1 MSKHQASAVIVLWV
15 ALGLVVS
22 GSIVTTATLR
32 GSSYAADTASLKGSP
47 YIAGMA
53 TLTGS
58 PFAARSQAQSASL
71 DSQQAL
77 LKRYCISCHND
88 RLKTAGL
95 ALDTLDLRSVG
106 QSAATWEKV
115 VRKLRAGVMPPS
127 GRPRP
132 DEATHDAF
140 VTWLEGELDRASAAS
155 PNPGRTETFH
165 RLNRAEYHNA
175 VRDLLALDVNIAD
188 LLPADD
194 SSYGFDNIAGVL
206 RISPALMER
215 YLSAAKTISRLAVGA
230 PLPAVDHEVYRVAP
244 DAQQHDRVD
253 GLPFGTR
260 GGLLARHLFP
270 LDGEYDI
277 KIEVSGANAI
287 REPQQLEVTVDGE
300 QVRLFTLAG
309 RAGAGSSVYDSEDKL
324 VARVALPAGPR
335 DVGVAFVKQP
345 AVLVEQA
352 REPFQN
358 PRVSGNDGGP
368 GGPMPGVTSLTIIGP
383 YDPKG
388 AGSTPSRKRIFVC
401 QPANAAQE
409 AGCAQRIL
417 STLARRAFRGTVP
430 DDALADLMK
439 FYGEGRAEGGSFDA
453 GIELAIRRLLVS
465 PEFLF
470 RIETDPDGPAAPVRR
485 VATASDNTPARGAIY
500 RVPDLALASR
510 LSFFLW
516 SSIPDDELLDLASRG
531 RLRDPAV
538 LEQQVRR
545 MLLDR
550 RAESLTTNFAG
561 QWLQLRNMATVRP
574 GDPYSLTFDETLR
587 QAMWR
592 ETELFFESILREN
605 RSVVDMLTAD
615 HTFLNE
621 RLAIHY
627 GVPGIQGSHFR
638 RVTLPADSPRRGILG
653 HGSILTMTSH
663 AIRTS
668 PVFRGKWVLMNV
680 LGTPPPEPPPNVPA
694 LVDKKTQAKV
704 QTMRERM
711 AQHRANPSCS
721 TCHSLIDPAGFAL
734 ENFDA
739 IGRWRVVDESFNPID
754 ASGALPDGTKFNG
767 VQDLRAA
774 LVRRPE
780 RFVTTVTEKL
790 LTYALGRGLEYYDM
804 PAVRKIVKDASRD
817 GYRFQAI
824 IRGVATSYPFTM
836 RRMVT
841 PAPPAATAAQP

>member
-1 MSKHQASAVIVLWV
+1 MGQRVSAVIALWV
-15 ALGLVVS
+15 GVGLA
-22 GSIVTTATLR
+22 G
-32 GSSYAADTASLKGSP
+32 TASLAHQDQLPSTSP
-47 YIAGMA
+47 SAVRPVYQGGAAAAPA
-53 TLTGS
+53 T
-58 PFAARSQAQSASL
+58 
-71 DSQQAL
+71 DSRQAL
-77 LKRYCISCHND
+77 LKRYCITCHNE
-88 RLKTAGL
+88 RLKTGNL
-95 ALDTLDLRSVG
+95 ALDALDLNSVG
-106 QSAATWEKV
+106 ANAPVWEKV
-115 VRKLRAGVMPPS
+115 VRKLRAGVMPPA

-140 VTWLEGELDRASAAS
+140 VGWLEGELDSAAAAR
-155 PNPGRTETFH
+155 PDPGRTETFH
-165 RLNRAEYHNA
+165 RLNRSEYRNA
-175 VRDLLALDVNIAD
+175 IRDLTSLEVNIAD

-230 PLPAVDHEVYRVAP
+230 PLPAVDHEVYRVVA
-244 DAQQHDRVD
+244 DTQQHDHVE
-253 GLPFGTR
+253 GLPLGTR
-260 GGLLARHLFP
+260 GGLAVRHLFP
-270 LDGEYDI
+270 LDGEYEI
-277 KIEVSGANAI
+277 KVDVTGAGAI
-287 REPQQLEVTVDGE
+287 REPHQLEVTIDGQ

-309 RAGAGSSVYDSEDKL
+309 RAGARSSVYDSEDKL
-324 VARVALPAGPR
+324 VARVTVSAGPR
-335 DVGVAFVKQP
+335 DVGVAFVKKP

-358 PRVSGNDGGP
+358 PRISGNDGGP
-368 GGPMPGVTSLTIIGP
+368 GGSMPGVMNVTVIGP
-383 YDPKG
+383 YNPKG
-388 AGSTPSRKRIFVC
+388 AGSTPSRRRIFVC
-401 QPANAAQE
+401 QPANASQE
-409 AGCAQRIL
+409 NACARQIL
-417 STLARRAFRGTVP
+417 STLARRAFRGPVP
-430 DDALADLMK
+430 EDALADLLR
-439 FYGEGRAEGGSFDA
+439 FYGEGRSEGGTFDA
-453 GIELAIRRLLVS
+453 GIEFALRRLLVS

-470 RIETDPDGPAAPVRR
+470 RVEPDPGAAQVRR
-485 VATASDNTPARGAIY
+485 VAGAPIVPAGPGVY

-516 SSIPDDELLDLASRG
+516 SSIPDDELLDVASSG
-531 RLRDPAV
+531 RLHQPAV

-545 MLLDR
+545 MLADS

-592 ETELFFESILREN
+592 ETELFFGSILREN
-605 RSVVDMLTAD
+605 RSVMEMLTAD
-615 HTFLNE
+615 YTFLNE

-627 GVPGIQGSHFR
+627 GIPGIQGSHFR

-711 AQHRANPSCS
+711 AQHRANPACS

-754 ASGALPDGTKFNG
+754 ASGALPDGTKFDG

-804 PAVRKIVKDASRD
+804 PAVRRIVREAAKD
-817 GYRFQAI
+817 GYRFQTI
-824 IRGVATSYPFTM
+824 VRGVAESYPFTM
-836 RRMVT
+836 RRVDAA
-841 PAPPAATAAQP
+841 PASTQAQREDTTRRQ

>member
-1 MSKHQASAVIVLWV
+1 MSSADLQVRFQGSTASAP
-15 ALGLVVS
+15 ALES
-22 GSIVTTATLR
+22 R
-32 GSSYAADTASLKGSP
+32 E
-47 YIAGMA
+47 
-53 TLTGS
+53 
-58 PFAARSQAQSASL
+58 
-71 DSQQAL
+71 AL
-77 LKRYCISCHND
+77 LKRYCVTCHNQ
-88 RLKTAGL
+88 RLKTANL
-95 ALDTLDLRSVG
+95 ALDTLDLSAVG
-106 QSAATWEKV
+106 SSAPVWEKV
-115 VRKLRAGVMPPS
+115 VRKLRAGVMPPA

-140 VTWLEGELDRASAAS
+140 VGWLEGELDRAAGEH

-165 RLNRAEYHNA
+165 RLNRSEYHNA
-175 VRDLLALDVNIAD
+175 IRDLLNLDLNIAD

-230 PLPAVDHEVYRVAP
+230 PLPAVDHEVYTVVP
-244 DAQQHDRVD
+244 DAQQHDHVE
-253 GLPFGTR
+253 GLPLGTR
-260 GGLLARHLFP
+260 GGLAVRHLFP

-277 KIEVSGANAI
+277 KVDVTGAGAI
-287 REPQQLEVTVDGE
+287 REPHQLEVTIDGV

-309 RAGAGSSVYDSEDKL
+309 RAGAGSSVYDSADKL
-324 VARVALPAGPR
+324 VARVSVPAGPR
-335 DVGVAFVKQP
+335 DVGVAFVKKP
-345 AVLVEQA
+345 ALLVEQA

-358 PRVSGNDGGP
+358 PRISGNDGGP
-368 GGPMPGVTSLTIIGP
+368 GGSMPGVMSLTVIGP

-388 AGSTPSRKRIFVC
+388 AGDTPSRRRIFVC
-401 QPANAAQE
+401 HPSAAAE
-409 AGCAQRIL
+409 ERACARQVL
-417 STLARRAFRGTVP
+417 ATLARRAFRGPVP
-430 DDALADLMK
+430 DDVLSDLLRFYAD
-439 FYGEGRAEGGSFDA
+439 GRSDGGTFDA
-453 GIELAIRRLLVS
+453 GIEFALRRLLVS

-470 RIETDPDGPAAPVRR
+470 RVEADPAGVRSVASSSADAA
-485 VATASDNTPARGAIY
+485 AGAVY
-500 RVPDLALASR
+500 RVPDLELASR

-516 SSIPDDELLDLASRG
+516 SSIPDDLLLDAASSG
-531 RLRDPAV
+531 RLHQPGV
-538 LEQQVRR
+538 LDQQVRR
-545 MLLDR
+545 MLADR

-587 QAMWR
+587 QSMWR
-592 ETELFFESILREN
+592 ETELFFESILRDN
-605 RSVVDMLTAD
+605 RSVMDLLTAD
-615 HTFLNE
+615 YTFLNE
-621 RLAIHY
+621 RLAVHY

-711 AQHRANPSCS
+711 AQHRANPTCS
-721 TCHSLIDPAGFAL
+721 ACHSLIDPAGFAL

-739 IGRWRVVDESFNPID
+739 IGRWRVVDESFNAID

-767 VQDLRAA
+767 VQELRAA
-774 LVRRPE
+774 LIRRPE

-804 PAVRKIVKDASRD
+804 PAVRRIVREAAKD
-817 GYRFQAI
+817 GYRFQTI
-824 IRGVATSYPFTM
+824 VRGVAESYPFTM
-836 RRMVT
+836 RR
-841 PAPPAATAAQP
+841 ADAAVAARAQ